1 MTIPLSKNLNMDR
14 KQQDS
19 LHFNDHVTQLL
30 QITVMLEIKNWMNV
44 FQSAWN
50 TSLKSPVEIST

>member
-30 QITVMLEIKNWMNV
+30 QITVML
-44 FQSAWN
+44 
-50 TSLKSPVEIST
+50 